1 MKFRLV
7 DLIWLLL
14 LAATAFT
21 AWLSG
26 SGALQTASL
35 MWMAVVFGLAWFKG
49 LGVILVFMELSHAPA
64 LWRRLLIGTL
74 LVVVALILLAYAVSM
89 P

>member
-1 MKFRLV
+1 MKPRLV

-26 SGALQTASL
+26 SGALQSASL
-35 MWMAVVFGLAWFKG
+35 LWIAVVFALAWLKG
-49 LGVILVFMELSHAPA
+49 LGVILCFMELAHAPP
-64 LWRRLLIGTL
+64 LWRRLLIGAL
-74 LVVVALILLAYAVSM
+74 SLVVTLILLAYALSTR
-89 P
+89 